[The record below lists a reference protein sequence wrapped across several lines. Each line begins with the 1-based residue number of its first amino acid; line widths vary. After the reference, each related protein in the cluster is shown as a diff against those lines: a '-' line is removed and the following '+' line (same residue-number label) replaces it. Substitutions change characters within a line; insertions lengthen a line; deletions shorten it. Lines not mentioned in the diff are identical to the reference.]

1 MLEVLLLQLSAALD
15 FAPVM
20 FGPLNVAPTELSR
33 VPALKSIECEVT
45 TPRQRARRSSALVL
59 ISI

>member
-20 FGPLNVAPTELSR
+20 FGPLNVAPTELSEFQPSKASSAGR
-33 VPALKSIECEVT
+33 
-45 TPRQRARRSSALVL
+45 RRSQPHANEHAVAQR
-59 ISI
+59 